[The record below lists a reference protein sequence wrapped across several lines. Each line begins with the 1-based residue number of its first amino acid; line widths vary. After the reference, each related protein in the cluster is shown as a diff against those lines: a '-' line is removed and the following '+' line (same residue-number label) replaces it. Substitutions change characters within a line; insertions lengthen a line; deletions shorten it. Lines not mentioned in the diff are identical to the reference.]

1 MKISPQWVREF
12 VDLTVDDRRL
22 AEDLTGVGIAVEAMS
37 GAGADTVFEM
47 EIGTNRPDA
56 MNHYGIAREAAAIYD
71 LPLRELSGFRLPAS
85 GDSGAKAQ
93 SSFKSSDAALKRRS
107 STGRDGAGKKK
118 TPAAKAASPSASHG
132 AAGSRAPS
140 KQSSTGTT
148 EVVPFPITVDEPA
161 LCPRFSAR
169 VIRGTTI
176 KLSPEKIAHRLQ
188 LLDQRPIS
196 NAVDATNYVLWEMGK
211 PTHVFDMDLL
221 EGGRL
226 IIRRAKDG
234 EKLKTLDG
242 VERTLTSED
251 LVVADAKKPVGLA
264 GVMGGFDTMIT
275 DKTKNILIESAWWDP
290 GTVRKM
296 SRRHGIHTDASH
308 RFERGADFESTVLSC
323 DLVAKLILESG
334 GGELVG
340 AVVDVLSRQMDQAPI
355 VLRLSEVRRILGGT
369 LSTGEIFRILKK
381 LGFGLIPEGQADA
394 QIRVQIPSWRLD
406 VEREIDV
413 IEEIARL
420 HGYDKFENS
429 LPAYSGAVV
438 EPPNAA
444 MDATLRD
451 RTLALGYN
459 EAVSLTFISHAAAET
474 FGFFSG
480 LEIGPSAAKAADNFE
495 PSTARLKAAPF
506 QTTIGRVLEL
516 ENPLSEEASVMR
528 TSLVPGM
535 LDMLAW
541 NLNRDAEDVRLFEMG
556 RVYEMRGGERVE
568 PERACLGAT
577 LTAVKNAMPIGAVL
591 DVSKGEHAAMAEVF
605 RSLKGDVENLLAA
618 FAYRELSFDR
628 ETAEYFHPGR
638 SARALMDGAVVAQ
651 FGQLAEEVKAERKL
665 RQDVFLAEIDLEL
678 LHARGLRQVRFAP
691 LGKYPGVERDFSFVF
706 SDDVEFEAMRRA
718 VMGLGISELRKF
730 NPIEIFRGGSIEA
743 GRYSIL
749 LRAKLQS
756 DEGTL
761 RDERIGQWSEKIVGV
776 LKNIGGVQRA

>member
-1 MKISPQWVREF
+1 MRISPSWVREF
-12 VDLTVDDRRL
+12 VQLSVDDRRL
-22 AEDLTGVGIAVEAMS
+22 AEDLTGVGIAVEGIS
-37 GAGADTVFEM
+37 GTGADTVFEM

-71 LPLRELSGFRLPAS
+71 LPLKELSAFSSQLSANAN
-85 GDSGAKAQ
+85 GAKAQ
-93 SSFKSSDAALKRRS
+93 SSVKESNVALKRRS
-107 STGRDGAGKKK
+107 ATGRAGAKKK
-118 TPAAKAASPSASHG
+118 TSAAKGASSRTSH
-132 AAGSRAPS
+132 
-140 KQSSTGTT
+140 GTT
-148 EVVPFPITVDEPA
+148 EIATFPITVEEPE
-161 LCPRFSAR
+161 LCPRFSVR
-169 VIRGTTI
+169 VIRGTKI
-176 KLSPEKIAHRLQ
+176 KPSPEKIAHRLQ

-226 IIRRAKDG
+226 IIRRAKNG

-242 VERTLTSED
+242 MERTLSSED

-275 DKTKNILIESAWWDP
+275 NKTKNILIESAWWDP

-323 DLVAKLILESG
+323 DLVAALILDSG

-340 AVVDVLSRQMDQAPI
+340 GAIDVVSRQMDQAPI
-355 VLRLSEVRRILGGT
+355 VLRLSEVYRILGGNLT
-369 LSTGEIFRILKK
+369 TREIFRILKK

-420 HGYDKFENS
+420 HGYDKFENT

-438 EPPNAA
+438 ELPHAA
-444 MDATLRD
+444 MDATFRA
-451 RTLALGYN
+451 RALALGYN
-459 EAVSLTFISHAAAET
+459 EAVSLTFISHAAAEN
-474 FGFFSG
+474 FSSG
-480 LEIGPSAAKAADNFE
+480 AA
-495 PSTARLKAAPF
+495 
-506 QTTIGRVLEL
+506 VLEL

-528 TSLVPGM
+528 TSLAPGM

-556 RVYEMRGGERVE
+556 RVYEMRGGKRVE
-568 PERACLGAT
+568 PARACVGAT
-577 LTAVKNAMPIGAVL
+577 LAAVKSAVPIAGVL
-591 DVSKGEHAAMAEVF
+591 DVSKGELAAAAEVF
-605 RSLKGDVENLLAA
+605 RSFKGDLENLLAV
-618 FAYRELSFDR
+618 FAYRKLSFDR

-651 FGQLAEEVKAERKL
+651 FGQIAESVKAERKL
-665 RQDVFLAEIDLEL
+665 RQDVFLAEIDLEAL
-678 LHARGLRQVRFAP
+678 RGHGLRQVRFAP
-691 LGKYPGVERDFSFVF
+691 LGKYPAVERDFSLVF
-706 SDDVEFEAMRRA
+706 SDDVEFEVMRRA
-718 VMGLGISELRKF
+718 VMELDIPELREFK
-730 NPIEIFRGGSIEA
+730 PVEIFRGGSIEA
-743 GRYSIL
+743 GKYSIL
-749 LRAKLQS
+749 LRARLQS
-756 DEGTL
+756 DEATL
-761 RDERIGQWSEKIVGV
+761 RDELIAAWSEKIVGA
-776 LKNIGGVQRA
+776 LKGIGGVQRA